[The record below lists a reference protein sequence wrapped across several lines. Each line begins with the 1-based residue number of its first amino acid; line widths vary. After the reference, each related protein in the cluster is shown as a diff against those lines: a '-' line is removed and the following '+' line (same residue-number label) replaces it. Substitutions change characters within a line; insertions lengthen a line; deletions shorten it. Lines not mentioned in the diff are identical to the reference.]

1 MHCRLLHR
9 AFLGNALLLSAV
21 LSGLTL
27 TQPALAQAS
36 ATAPATSPATS
47 PPPNAA
53 APPSVALPAASGSPA
68 SPRAAE
74 AERLF
79 QRAVQRMDA
88 GDFVAACP
96 LLAQSQTA
104 DPSSGTLLNL
114 GDCYEHLGRTASAD
128 QAFAE
133 ALELARATGRQD
145 RVQVA
150 ELRRSRLAPQLRRL
164 RVVVSGAAV
173 PSVTVS
179 LDDKPVPSKGKPFAV
194 DPGTYRIRASAP
206 GFDDFVGQV
215 TAPAPGQTLDV
226 SVPALTPAASVP
238 AQPATDA
245 GQTEKKPLDSRQVAA
260 LTCGA
265 VGVVG
270 IVSGTVFGLRS
281 ISKHGESDDYCGGN
295 GCRDQRGVDAMD
307 SARTAGNL
315 STASFIIGGAALG
328 AAAALWFIPAASNH
342 GVSARVVFGP
352 GALDVRG
359 TF

>member
-1 MHCRLLHR
+1 MHCRLLPR
-9 AFLGNALLLSAV
+9 AFLSNALMLSGA
-21 LSGLTL
+21 LAGLTL

-36 ATAPATSPATS
+36 ATSPAIS
-47 PPPNAA
+47 ASPNAA
-53 APPSVALPAASGSPA
+53 APPRVAPPTAPNSPA
-68 SPRAAE
+68 SSRAEE

-79 QRAVQRMDA
+79 QLGVQRMDA

-96 LLAQSQTA
+96 LLSQSQTA

-164 RVVVSGAAV
+164 RVVSATAV
-173 PSVTVS
+173 PNVTIS
-179 LDDKPVPSKGKPFAV
+179 LDDKPVPSKGKPFPV
-194 DPGTYRIRASAP
+194 DPGTYRVRASAP

-215 TAPAPGQTLDV
+215 TAPAPGQTLNV
-226 SVPALTPAASVP
+226 SVPVLMPAASVP
-238 AQPATDA
+238 VQPATRA
-245 GQTEKKPLDSRQVAA
+245 AQTEKKSLDYRQIAA

-281 ISKHGESDDYCGGN
+281 LSKHNESDDHCEGN
-295 GCRDQRGVDAMD
+295 GCRDQRGVDAME
-307 SARTAGNL
+307 SARAAGNI
-315 STASFIIGGAALG
+315 STASLIIGGAALG
-328 AAAALWFIPAASNH
+328 AAAALWFIPVASNH

>member
-1 MHCRLLHR
+1 MCCSPLR
-9 AFLGNALLLSAV
+9 AFLGNALMLSGA

-27 TQPALAQAS
+27 TQPALAQA
-36 ATAPATSPATS
+36 PATSPAIS

-53 APPSVALPAASGSPA
+53 APPSVAPPTASGSPA
-68 SPRAAE
+68 SSRAEE

-79 QRAVQRMDA
+79 QRGVQRMDA

-96 LLAQSQTA
+96 LLAQSQAA
-104 DPSSGTLLNL
+104 DQSSGTLLNL

-150 ELRRSRLAPQLRRL
+150 ALRRSRLAPQLRRL
-164 RVVVSGAAV
+164 RVVVSATAV

-179 LDDKPVPSKGKPFAV
+179 LDERPVPSNGKPFAV
-194 DPGTYRIRASAP
+194 DPGTYRVRASAP
-206 GFDDFVGQV
+206 GFNDFVGQV
-215 TAPAPGQTLDV
+215 TAPAPGAALDV
-226 SVPALTPAASVP
+226 PIPELMRAANVPV
-238 AQPATDA
+238 QPATEA
-245 GQTEKKPLDSRQVAA
+245 AQTEKKPLDHRQIAA

-281 ISKHGESDDYCGGN
+281 QSKHDESDDYCDGN
-295 GCRDQRGVDAMD
+295 GCRDQRGVDAME
-307 SARTAGNL
+307 SARTAGNI

-328 AAAALWFIPAASNH
+328 AAAALWFIVPGASDH
-342 GVSARVVFGP
+342 GASARVVFGP
-352 GALDVRG
+352 GALEVRG